1 MDPQSPNLATRLR
14 RAGVDQ
20 NIAALL
26 VAALD
31 VELGV
36 DRLRDDDLSA
46 ARHVT
51 DSIEA
56 AARSAGCAAVSR
68 VVFEVLELLGERPDL
83 RTRLARPPEPAHA

>member
-20 NIAALL
+20 SIAALL
-26 VAALD
+26 AEALD
-31 VELGV
+31 VERGV
-36 DRLRDDDLSA
+36 DRLRDNDLAA
-46 ARHVT
+46 ARQVT
-51 DSIEA
+51 DRIEA

-83 RTRLARPPEPAHA
+83 RAGLARPPEPARA